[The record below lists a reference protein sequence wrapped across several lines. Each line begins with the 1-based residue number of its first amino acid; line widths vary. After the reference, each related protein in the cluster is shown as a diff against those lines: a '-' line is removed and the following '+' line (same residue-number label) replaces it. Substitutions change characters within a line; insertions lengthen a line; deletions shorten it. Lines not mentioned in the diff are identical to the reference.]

1 MSNFFDSFNISAS
14 GLTAERLRMD
24 IISRNIANVNT
35 TRTASGSPYRRQ
47 MPIFKEMESTKF
59 TEIFDRVSGQNTSK
73 NGVEV
78 VQIAEDQSPFNKE
91 YNPTHPDADKDGYV
105 LLPNVEVVSEMI
117 NLISANRAYD
127 ANVTIMNGAKSM
139 ALKAMEIGR

>member
-1 MSNFFDSFNISAS
+1 MGNFFDSFNISAS

-47 MPIFKEMESTKF
+47 MPIFQEMKSTAF
-59 TEIFDRVSGQNTSK
+59 TEIFDRVTGQNTSK
-73 NGVEV
+73 DGVEV
-78 VQIAEDQSPFNKE
+78 VKIAEDQSPFNKE

-105 LLPNVEVVSEMI
+105 LLPNVDVVSEMI